1 MPNVVH
7 FEICVDDLDLAANF
21 YAKVFDWNIQKAEDG
36 SDYQFI
42 ITDKDDEF
50 AISGGLTKR
59 IDEWDSTVNTIDVP
73 SVDRCAKKIA
83 AAGGRILAPKTAIP
97 GVGYVQYC
105 QDLEGNSFGIMEYDD
120 SVP

>member
-21 YAKVFDWNIQKAEDG
+21 YAKVFDWNIQKADDG

-50 AISGGLTKR
+50 AITGGLTKR